1 MEVNKPVTGATISDE
16 EVMISIL
23 KVQDT
28 PGVAGKIFS
37 KLAEAAINVDMI
49 VQSTQEDHINNI
61 TFTVHQD
68 DLKAATLVGQ
78 DISREIIAKG
88 ITFDDN
94 VAKVSVVGVGMISKP
109 GIAARMFRVLG
120 DEGINIKLIATSEI
134 KISCVVDRKD
144 ARRAL
149 KALHQEF
156 ELHKA

>member
-1 MEVNKPVTGATISDE
+1 
-16 EVMISIL
+16 
-23 KVQDT
+23 
-28 PGVAGKIFS
+28 
-37 KLAEAAINVDMI
+37 MI
-49 VQSTQEDHINNI
+49 VQSTQEDNINNI
-61 TFTVHQD
+61 TFTVT
-68 DLKAATLVGQ
+68 KIATTKHTLLAKNS
-78 DISREIIAKG
+78 SREITSKG

-94 VAKVSVVGVGMISKP
+94 VAKVSIVGVGMISKP

-120 DEGINIKLIATSEI
+120 DEGINIKLISTSEI